1 MISIV
6 ICVYNGEKFIKKAID
21 SVLKQTF
28 ADFEL
33 IIVDDG
39 STDQTSNICKL
50 YAEEDNRIRIIHQT
64 NRGLGYSRR
73 IGLNVAKGE
82 WIAFLDADDW
92 FEPNWIE
99 DLYRETV
106 EEPNVDIVIG
116 NAYMCYEMNDGSIR
130 KEERIAMS
138 QHYVFG
144 KEDSGF
150 LIANTIA
157 ARINS
162 MNNLPVRGKRSVGT
176 VWDKL
181 YNIEFLRE
189 NDINFIDTR
198 LGEDMPFTSTCLTKA
213 QKVVYSDSLGYN
225 YLIVNSSLS
234 HRHDYKYV
242 QFNQDIISYYLQNLD
257 VKLEV
262 VRRAIAVSQVRF
274 LMMDIERYFSYSES
288 RDNVLR
294 ELEAL
299 IESNDFLC
307 AISYADEKMED
318 MTNSEKKLFNLIR
331 NKKYEE
337 ILKVSSWQN

>member
-64 NRGLGYSRR
+64 NRGVGYSRR

-150 LIANTIA
+150 LVANTIA
-157 ARINS
+157 I
-162 MNNLPVRGKRSVGT
+162 T
-176 VWDKL
+176 VL
-181 YNIEFLRE
+181 V
-189 NDINFIDTR
+189 NFAN
-198 LGEDMPFTSTCLTKA
+198 F
-213 QKVVYSDSLGYN
+213 
-225 YLIVNSSLS
+225 
-234 HRHDYKYV
+234 
-242 QFNQDIISYYLQNLD
+242 
-257 VKLEV
+257 
-262 VRRAIAVSQVRF
+262 
-274 LMMDIERYFSYSES
+274 
-288 RDNVLR
+288 
-294 ELEAL
+294 
-299 IESNDFLC
+299 
-307 AISYADEKMED
+307 
-318 MTNSEKKLFNLIR
+318 
-331 NKKYEE
+331 
-337 ILKVSSWQN
+337 